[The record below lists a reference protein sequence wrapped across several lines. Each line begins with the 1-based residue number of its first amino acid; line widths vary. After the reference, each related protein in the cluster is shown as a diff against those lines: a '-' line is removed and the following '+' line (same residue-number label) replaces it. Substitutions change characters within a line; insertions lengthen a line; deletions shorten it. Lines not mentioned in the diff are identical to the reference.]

1 MSFGTVHKRED
12 HLFATHL
19 TEYCIEEIEQSE
31 DHDAFITEVY
41 GGIEVVA
48 YCTVAAAAGQCLD
61 ILTAPGMNHF
71 TFSWALPG
79 VSIRVP

>member
-48 YCTVAAAAGQCLD
+48 Y
-61 ILTAPGMNHF
+61 
-71 TFSWALPG
+71 
-79 VSIRVP
+79 